1 MESWA
6 LNRSWRIYGHL
17 SWSLSHGPGIAVTSM
32 CGHCRRSLNM
42 TSSAGFPPSVGGSQ
56 AGLWFH
62 KMSSGPINRN
72 LTAML
77 TIDNVLADLIRMPI
91 HIGSLI
97 SSFLFQTPGVFT
109 YVARIM
115 PSSSW
120 WQHDQ
125 MTPIMMISWY
135 GLSISI
141 DTGARLGCLTI
152 MSQVTIY
159 DHYTQDR

>member
-1 MESWA
+1 M
-6 LNRSWRIYGHL
+6 
-17 SWSLSHGPGIAVTSM
+17 TSV

-115 PSSSW
+115 PS
-120 WQHDQ
+120 
-125 MTPIMMISWY
+125 
-135 GLSISI
+135 LS
-141 DTGARLGCLTI
+141 
-152 MSQVTIY
+152 
-159 DHYTQDR
+159 

>member
-1 MESWA
+1 MD
-6 LNRSWRIYGHL
+6 IL
-17 SWSLSHGPGIAVTSM
+17 SWSLSHGPGIAVTSV

-120 WQHDQ
+120 WQHDDTDHDDQ
-125 MTPIMMISWY
+125 LIWAIYIYRYRGPVRVFDHHVSGDHLWPLY
-135 GLSISI
+135 PGQI
-141 DTGARLGCLTI
+141 DVIPLGP
-152 MSQVTIY
+152 
-159 DHYTQDR
+159 